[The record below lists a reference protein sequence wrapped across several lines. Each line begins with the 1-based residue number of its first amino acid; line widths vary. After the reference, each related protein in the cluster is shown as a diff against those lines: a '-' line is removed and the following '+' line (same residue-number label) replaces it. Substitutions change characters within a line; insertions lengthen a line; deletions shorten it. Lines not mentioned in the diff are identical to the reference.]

1 MALPRYQYIYGYS
14 LFNDLHNFLPELLY
28 DAEMFPSRT
37 FDFVRYRM
45 SFLFPEDFSYQQ
57 HSYRLYS
64 AATRR
69 SAYQQAQQ
77 AQMAYRAHFVNAAT
91 AATAATAEPDAPVV
105 TIVSATAVATATAA
119 TVTPVPVDARVNL
132 VLYDEAHY
140 NHGGDM
146 DTMMR
151 STIQTTMTSSG
162 PASAPM
168 GPSGPPAPTGLS
180 SPPAPLG
187 PSGPAAPL
195 FRTPARPPRPINTSS
210 PAMLR
215 AMLNTPVRM
224 RGNRVVLEEDGAN
237 DAMVSALL
245 GLLGHGQGQGN
256 GLGQFLGNNQNNL
269 VFEDV
274 PVVPTNQQI
283 DDASTLLV
291 PVEVP
296 PETICSV
303 CQHHYYDVE
312 NDITQVDIRTG
323 VDWMWRRLHCNH
335 SCHRPCIDQ
344 WFTQSVLCPIC
355 RADVRI
361 TTRETPSPS
370 PESP

>member
-1 MALPRYQYIYGYS
+1 
-14 LFNDLHNFLPELLY
+14 
-28 DAEMFPSRT
+28 
-37 FDFVRYRM
+37 
-45 SFLFPEDFSYQQ
+45 
-57 HSYRLYS
+57 
-64 AATRR
+64 
-69 SAYQQAQQ
+69 
-77 AQMAYRAHFVNAAT
+77 
-91 AATAATAEPDAPVV
+91 
-105 TIVSATAVATATAA
+105 
-119 TVTPVPVDARVNL
+119 
-132 VLYDEAHY
+132 
-140 NHGGDM
+140 
-146 DTMMR
+146 MR

-180 SPPAPLG
+180 GPPAPLG

-195 FRTPARPPRPINTSS
+195 FRTPARP

-256 GLGQFLGNNQNNL
+256 GLGQFLGNNLNNL

-312 NDITQVDIRTG
+312 NDITQVDVRTG

-335 SCHRPCIDQ
+335 SFHRPCIDQ

-361 TTRETPSPS
+361 TTRETPSPT

>member
-45 SFLFPEDFSYQQ
+45 SYLFPQDFSYQQ
-57 HSYRLYS
+57 HSYRLYA

-77 AQMAYRAHFVNAAT
+77 EQLAYRAHVATAAT
-91 AATAATAEPDAPVV
+91 AATAATVEPDAPVV
-105 TIVSATAVATATAA
+105 TIVSATPVATAA
-119 TVTPVPVDARVNL
+119 TVTPVNARVYE
-132 VLYDEAHY
+132 VLYDEIHY
-140 NHGGDM
+140 NNADDT

-151 STIQTTMTSSG
+151 STIQTTTTSSDL
-162 PASAPM
+162 ASAPS
-168 GPSGPPAPTGLS
+168 GPSGPPAPT
-180 SPPAPLG
+180 APLG

-195 FRTPARPPRPINTSS
+195 IRTPARPPRPINTSS

-215 AMLNTPVRM
+215 AMLNTPLRM
-224 RGNRVVLEEDGAN
+224 RTNRVVLEDDRAN
-237 DAMVSALL
+237 DPMVSALL
-245 GLLGHGQGQGN
+245 GLLGHGQGN
-256 GLGQFLGNNQNNL
+256 GLGQFLGNNLNNL

-291 PVEVP
+291 PVEVS

-312 NDITQVDIRTG
+312 NDITQVDVRTG

-335 SCHRPCIDQ
+335 SFHRPCIDQ

-355 RADVRI
+355 RADIRTI
-361 TTRETPSPS
+361 PRETPSPS